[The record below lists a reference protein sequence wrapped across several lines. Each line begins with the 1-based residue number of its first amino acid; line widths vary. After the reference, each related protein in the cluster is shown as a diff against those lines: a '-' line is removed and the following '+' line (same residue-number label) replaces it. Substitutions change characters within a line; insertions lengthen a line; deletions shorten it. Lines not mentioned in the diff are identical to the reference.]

1 MLKLP
6 HSSGIHTWAASVDCE
21 PGYLTNVISLIGQL
35 AEKKKWMSDVVLV
48 VDAMSLSKMTVYD
61 QTTKSFV
68 GLVDYG
74 SAIPEPEDTEATEA
88 LVFMVI
94 GTTGHWKHPIAY
106 VLQNKCS
113 ADVQAHLITDCIG
126 LLYSEGINVLA
137 VVLMEHLP
145 TSKLLYSWAVR

>member
-48 VDAMSLSKMTVYD
+48 VDTISLSKMTVYD
-61 QTTKSFV
+61 WATKFFV

-74 SAIPEPEDTEATEA
+74 SAIPEP
-88 LVFMVI
+88 
-94 GTTGHWKHPIAY
+94 
-106 VLQNKCS
+106 
-113 ADVQAHLITDCIG
+113 
-126 LLYSEGINVLA
+126 
-137 VVLMEHLP
+137 
-145 TSKLLYSWAVR
+145 